1 MNDDFW
7 KWDAGAE
14 SRVHQIALSLG
25 LNLDLNSDL
34 SVPANSLFSEED
46 VQRAADEICEMEDA
60 EWVKKARAL
69 FYVPPQRTTN
79 NRKKK
84 QRRK

>member
-7 KWDAGAE
+7 KLDANVEAE
-14 SRVHQIALSLG
+14 TQAKAFALG
-25 LNLDLNSDL
+25 INLDMNS
-34 SVPANSLFSEED
+34 NSAFESAED
-46 VQRAADEICEMEDA
+46 AQRLADEICEMEDA